1 VYRLKDIATFIDA
14 ELIGDASIKINSL
27 ATSFNAQKDQLTY
40 IASNKYK
47 ADLLDLKA
55 GAVIITKDLLED
67 CPTNA
72 LVVDNV
78 YLAFAQITHYFKQQP
93 TYLDGV
99 HTSAQINSKNI
110 AKSCTIGAHVVIGKN
125 CTIGTNTIIEQGVII
140 GNNVIIQPNVTILQN
155 CTIGNNVFLSVG
167 VVIGSEGFGNAL
179 DNQGHWHTI
188 AHLGN
193 VIIGDDVA
201 IGANTVIDRGTLED
215 TQIHSGVRLDNLVHI
230 AHNVSLGANT
240 AIAAGVT
247 IGGSVTL
254 GKRCQVGGG
263 AVIASH
269 MCLADDVIVTGA
281 STVDKHLNKGH
292 YTGFTS
298 ISLHSD
304 WKRIQMWLSKLDKI
318 TQYLN
323 IKLKS
328 LKGQ

>member
-1 VYRLKDIATFIDA
+1 MYILKDIATFIDA

-40 IASNKYK
+40 VASNKYK
-47 ADLLDLKA
+47 SDLPTLTA
-55 GAVIITKDLLED
+55 GAVIITKDLLKD

-72 LVVDNV
+72 LVVNDV
-78 YLAFAQITHYFKQQP
+78 YLAFAQITHYFKQPP
-93 TYLDGV
+93 TCFDGV

-110 AKSCTIGAHVVIGKN
+110 AKNCTIGAHVRIGKD
-125 CTIGTNTIIEQGVII
+125 CTIGANTVIEQGVTI
-140 GNNVIIQPNVTILQN
+140 GNNVIIQPNVTVLQN
-155 CTIGNNVFLSVG
+155 CTIGNNVSLSAG

-179 DNQGHWHTI
+179 DSQGHWHTI

-193 VIIGDDVA
+193 VVIGNDVA

-215 TQIHSGVRLDNLVHI
+215 TQIHNGVRLDNLVHI
-230 AHNVSLGANT
+230 AHNVSLGENT

-254 GKRCQVGGG
+254 GMRCQIGGG

-269 MCLADDVIVTGA
+269 IHLADDVVITGA
-281 STVDKHLNKGH
+281 STVDKHLDKGR

-298 ISLHSD
+298 ISPHSD
-304 WKRIQMWLSKLDKI
+304 WKRTQIWLLKLDKI

-323 IKLKS
+323 IQLKH
-328 LKGQ
+328 LKGR